1 MSHLEDN
8 LIFIFSSPLI
18 LAVSLEPIVPP
29 AFCTDFLTKVAN
41 ISPLADCHS
50 PHCLPPNLFLI
61 SSTSYLDTPH
71 QKPDKNKT
79 RRIYLGSW
87 IQRAHSCLLCPL
99 LLERQGYAKVA
110 ELHSFLGK
118 KQKEGNVGRTKTSTK
133 RSALVTISSHTATP
147 SVFDHQS
154 ILPLVNHSFKRKLH

>member
-1 MSHLEDN
+1 MSHLGDN

-29 AFCTDFLTKVAN
+29 AFCTNFLTEVAN

-50 PHCLPPNLFLI
+50 
-61 SSTSYLDTPH
+61 
-71 QKPDKNKT
+71 PDKNKT

-87 IQRAHSCLLCPL
+87 IQRPHSCLLCPL
-99 LLERQGYAKVA
+99 LLEWQGYAEVA

-118 KQKEGNVGRTKTSTK
+118 KQKEGNVGMTKTSTK